1 MPIAN
6 RSTNVRAKPTG
17 LGQPNRGGACED
29 GSNAAK
35 PRADVG
41 EQESLLAE
49 LRGLGNN
56 LADRRVESTWFR
68 KATGRDSV
76 NATISMCTD
85 FLVGTDGKL
94 ADIAI
99 VVNRCVDI
107 LLPNR
112 RDLARND
119 CYSRVRKGASMSGNY
134 AIDVWP

>member
-49 LRGLGNN
+49 RRGLGNN
-56 LADRRVESTWFR
+56 LADRRVESTWLG

-85 FLVGTDGKL
+85 FLVGTAFDFHLQNSRKPFRCHRMKVSGL
-94 ADIAI
+94 TMVRASRHA
-99 VVNRCVDI
+99 NR
-107 LLPNR
+107 LESPHQ
-112 RDLARND
+112 
-119 CYSRVRKGASMSGNY
+119 GE
-134 AIDVWP
+134 P

>member
-17 LGQPNRGGACED
+17 LGQPNLGGACED
-29 GSNAAK
+29 GPNAAK

-49 LRGLGNN
+49 RRGLGNN
-56 LADRRVESTWFR
+56 LAGRRVESTWLG

-85 FLVGTDGKL
+85 FLVGTSGLRRIDTGQNL
-94 ADIAI
+94 
-99 VVNRCVDI
+99 VLTSSQQI
-107 LLPNR
+107 LYP
-112 RDLARND
+112 
-119 CYSRVRKGASMSGNY
+119 STG
-134 AIDVWP
+134 

>member
-29 GSNAAK
+29 GSNAAR

-49 LRGLGNN
+49 RRGLGNN
-56 LADRRVESTWFR
+56 LADRRVESTWLG

-85 FLVGTDGKL
+85 FLVGTAHFL
-94 ADIAI
+94 VAAQMNSC
-99 VVNRCVDI
+99 VRQLRC
-107 LLPNR
+107 LSL
-112 RDLARND
+112 
-119 CYSRVRKGASMSGNY
+119 
-134 AIDVWP
+134 

>member
-49 LRGLGNN
+49 RRGLGDN
-56 LADRRVESTWFR
+56 LGEKKVESEWLE
-68 KATGRDSV
+68 KATRRGPA
-76 NATISMCTD
+76 NATISM
-85 FLVGTDGKL
+85 
-94 ADIAI
+94 
-99 VVNRCVDI
+99 
-107 LLPNR
+107 
-112 RDLARND
+112 
-119 CYSRVRKGASMSGNY
+119 
-134 AIDVWP
+134 